1 MSQIVLPCRSW
12 RPKHIALQT
21 AEIQMRWR
29 IMRWLY
35 TVCHYIFKLWWRS
48 LFSNNGSVQIQIWKS
63 PHQKRVSWTFMVC
76 IFPASILFKSI
87 AGRYRP
93 VSYPD
98 GPITARYRFIKNA
111 YWVITC
117 SVFFVC
123 FFFFVFFFFFLFFFF
138 SSSSHYWGSTIQIQG
153 WRREC

>member
-1 MSQIVLPCRSW
+1 
-12 RPKHIALQT
+12 
-21 AEIQMRWR
+21 
-29 IMRWLY
+29 
-35 TVCHYIFKLWWRS
+35 
-48 LFSNNGSVQIQIWKS
+48 
-63 PHQKRVSWTFMVC
+63 MVC

-123 FFFFVFFFFFLFFFF
+123 FFFVFCFFCFFFQFLQ
-138 SSSSHYWGSTIQIQG
+138 SLLRIHNPNTGLKERMLSYAVKQNQLQLAYHINGKI
-153 WRREC
+153 